1 MNKKETIIE
10 PELFEIQLKHWIC
23 YVVAYDMVHALES
36 IPHYENKGEA
46 VSIKQ
51 LTGKLS
57 NNLYVAKEC
66 LPQGLVNKNIENE

>member
-1 MNKKETIIE
+1 MSKKKNTT
-10 PELFEIQLKHWIC
+10 PELFEIQLKYWIC

-36 IPHYENKGEA
+36 IPHYEDKGEA

-51 LTGKLS
+51 LTGKFS

-66 LPQGLVNKNIENE
+66 LPQRLVNKTTDNE

>member
-1 MNKKETIIE
+1 MSNKETIE
-10 PELFEIQLKHWIC
+10 PELFEIQLKYSIC

-36 IPHYENKGEA
+36 IPHYEDKGEA

-51 LTGKLS
+51 LTGTLS

-66 LPQGLVNKNIENE
+66 LPQGLINKTTDNE

>member
-1 MNKKETIIE
+1 MSKKKHTT
-10 PELFEIQLKHWIC
+10 PELFEIQLKYWIC

-36 IPHYENKGEA
+36 IPHYEDEGEA

-51 LTGKLS
+51 LTGTLS

-66 LPQGLVNKNIENE
+66 LPQGLINKTTDNE

>member
-1 MNKKETIIE
+1 MSKKKNTT
-10 PELFEIQLKHWIC
+10 PELFEIQLKYSIC

-36 IPHYENKGEA
+36 IPHYEDKGEA

-66 LPQGLVNKNIENE
+66 LPQGLVNKTVENE

>member
-1 MNKKETIIE
+1 MSNKETIE
-10 PELFEIQLKHWIC
+10 PELFEIQLKYSIC
-23 YVVAYDMVHALES
+23 YVVAYDMVDALES

-66 LPQGLVNKNIENE
+66 SPQGLVNKNIENE

>member
-1 MNKKETIIE
+1 MSKKKNTT

-23 YVVAYDMVHALES
+23 YVVAYDMVQALES
-36 IPHYENKGEA
+36 IPHYEDKGEA

-66 LPQGLVNKNIENE
+66 LPQRLVNKTTDNE

>member
-1 MNKKETIIE
+1 MSKKKNTT

-36 IPHYENKGEA
+36 IPHYEDKGEA

-51 LTGKLS
+51 LTGTLS

-66 LPQGLVNKNIENE
+66 LPQGLINKTTDNE

>member
-1 MNKKETIIE
+1 MSKKKNTT
-10 PELFEIQLKHWIC
+10 PELFEIQLKYWIC

-36 IPHYENKGEA
+36 IPHYEDKGEA

-51 LTGKLS
+51 LTGTLS

-66 LPQGLVNKNIENE
+66 LPQGLINKTTDNE

>member
-1 MNKKETIIE
+1 MSKKKNTT
-10 PELFEIQLKHWIC
+10 PELFEIQLKYWIC

-36 IPHYENKGEA
+36 IPHYEDEGEA

-51 LTGKLS
+51 LTGTLS

-66 LPQGLVNKNIENE
+66 LPQGLINKTTDNE

>member
-1 MNKKETIIE
+1 MSKKKNTT

-23 YVVAYDMVHALES
+23 YVVAYDMVQALES
-36 IPHYENKGEA
+36 IPHYEDKGEA

-66 LPQGLVNKNIENE
+66 LPQGLINKTTDNE

>member
-1 MNKKETIIE
+1 MSKKKNTT

-36 IPHYENKGEA
+36 IPHYEDKGEA

-57 NNLYVAKEC
+57 K
-66 LPQGLVNKNIENE
+66 